1 MKKYIFIS
9 GVVFMIAI
17 SCNRTCKKTDDGF
30 ITLDTL
36 VKQVN
41 FQKEVDGKKVDLFT
55 LKNDSGLVVKI
66 TNFGA
71 RIVSIMIPDK
81 NRNYT
86 DISIGLPNIEKY
98 LADNTF
104 AGSIVGRFANRI
116 SKGKF
121 KLDNKEY
128 NLSINSGINCL
139 HGGKKGFDKVVWD
152 ARQNDDTLFL
162 QYTAADMEEGFP
174 GKITVGVTYILTNT
188 NELKIEFSAIT
199 DKKTII
205 NLAGHGY
212 FNLKG
217 EGNGDILS
225 HELEIF
231 GEKTTPVDSN
241 LIPTGE
247 MADVKNTPFDFTTPH
262 TIGERIN
269 EMNNQLKFGFGY
281 DHNWVL
287 NNQSGA
293 LALAARVTEPT
304 TGIVLEIFSNEP
316 GIQFYSGNFMNGHMI
331 GKSGKPINY
340 RSVLALEPQHY
351 PDSPNHSNF
360 PSTILE
366 PGKTFKSETVYKF
379 SIKK

>member
-1 MKKYIFIS
+1 MKKYIILLS
-9 GVVFMIAI
+9 AVFLIAA

-30 ITLDTL
+30 IALDTL

-55 LKNDSGLVVKI
+55 LKNDSGTVIKI

-71 RIVSIMIPDK
+71 RIVSVLLPDK
-81 NRNYT
+81 NRKYV
-86 DISIGLPNIEKY
+86 DISVGLPSIDQY
-98 LADNTF
+98 LADKTF

-121 KLDNKEY
+121 KLDKKEY
-128 NLSINSGINCL
+128 NLPINSGVNSL

-152 ARQNDDTLFL
+152 ARQNNDTLYL
-162 QYTAADMEEGFP
+162 KYTAADMEEGYP
-174 GKITVGVTYILTNT
+174 GKLIVEVTYILTNN
-188 NELKIEFSAIT
+188 NELKIEFSAVT

-231 GEKTTPVDSN
+231 GDKTTPVDSN

-247 MADVKNTPFDFTTPH
+247 IADVKNTPFDFTAPH
-262 TIGERIN
+262 TVGERIKEVN
-269 EMNNQLKFGFGY
+269 QQLKFGFGY

-287 NNQSGA
+287 NNQSGV
-293 LALAARVTEPT
+293 LALAARVTEPE
-304 TGIVLEIFSNEP
+304 TGIVFEIFSSEP
-316 GIQFYSGNFMNGHMI
+316 GIQFYSGNFMNGTMI

-340 RSVLALEPQHY
+340 RNVLALEPQHY
-351 PDSPNHSNF
+351 PDSPNHQNF

-366 PGKTFKSETVYKF
+366 PGKTFKSETIYKF